1 MSLLKGS
8 SSFALTSFSVRM
20 SGQDRGSKQRCDE
33 GPGIC
38 SVILT
43 MFSILLVVATL
54 PFSLLFVV
62 KVVQVWLAVNSWLR

>member
-8 SSFALTSFSVRM
+8 SSFALTSISVRM
-20 SGQDRGSKQRCDE
+20 SGQERGSKQRCDE

-62 KVVQVWLAVNSWLR
+62 KVVQVWLAVNFWLR

>member
-8 SSFALTSFSVRM
+8 SSLAVSSFSARM
-20 SGQDRGSKQRCDE
+20 SGQERGSKQRCDE

-43 MFSILLVVATL
+43 MFSVLMVLATL

-62 KVVQVWLAVNSWLR
+62 KVVQVWLAIISDLR

>member
-8 SSFALTSFSVRM
+8 SSFGVSSVSVRM
-20 SGQDRGSKQRCDE
+20 SGQERGRKQRCDE

-43 MFSILLVVATL
+43 MFSILLVLATL

-62 KVVQVWLAVNSWLR
+62 KVVQVLPAVISDLR

>member
-20 SGQDRGSKQRCDE
+20 SGQERGSKQRCDE

-62 KVVQVWLAVNSWLR
+62 KVVQVWLGVNSWLR

>member
-62 KVVQVWLAVNSWLR
+62 KVVQVWLGVNSWLR

>member
-20 SGQDRGSKQRCDE
+20 SGQERGSKQRCDE

>member
-8 SSFALTSFSVRM
+8 SSLALSSFSVRM
-20 SGQDRGSKQRCDE
+20 SGQERGNKQRCDE

-62 KVVQVWLAVNSWLR
+62 KVVQVWLAVITELR

>member
-8 SSFALTSFSVRM
+8 SPLGLSSFSVRM
-20 SGQDRGSKQRCDE
+20 PGQERGSKQRCDE

-43 MFSILLVVATL
+43 MFSILLVLATL

-62 KVVQVWLAVNSWLR
+62 KVVQVLPTVISDLR